1 MRALLLDRLGMSQ
14 WDCGL
19 FNDAIKLYDQSIATC
34 GDNPDTIYPLLNK
47 AVALRDL
54 GELQEVAQIINHHL
68 STEQA
73 TDFASLDYTN
83 LASIYRL
90 QGECAEAMEV
100 CRRTVAAMDGLTHL
114 TPARLLT
121 LHSQAAL
128 HEEMGNDTDAIQIMT
143 DVFNSKVDTLGICRT
158 ATLKTAI
165 SLRRML
171 AKNGQ
176 AEQAIEIADRIRPY
190 LEYA

>member
-1 MRALLLDRLGMSQ
+1 
-14 WDCGL
+14 
-19 FNDAIKLYDQSIATC
+19 
-34 GDNPDTIYPLLNK
+34 
-47 AVALRDL
+47 
-54 GELQEVAQIINHHL
+54 
-68 STEQA
+68 
-73 TDFASLDYTN
+73 
-83 LASIYRL
+83 
-90 QGECAEAMEV
+90 
-100 CRRTVAAMDGLTHL
+100 
-114 TPARLLT
+114 
-121 LHSQAAL
+121 
-128 HEEMGNDTDAIQIMT
+128 MGNDADAIQIMT